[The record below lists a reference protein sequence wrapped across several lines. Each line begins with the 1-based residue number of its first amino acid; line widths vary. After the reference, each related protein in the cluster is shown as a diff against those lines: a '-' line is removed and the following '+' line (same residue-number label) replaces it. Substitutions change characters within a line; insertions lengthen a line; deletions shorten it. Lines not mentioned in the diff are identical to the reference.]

1 MTVAVANDRNINVE
15 RQRERATSSIAMVM
29 TLVSFSMLFA
39 TLMLGY
45 IAYRFTSEVW
55 PPLGM
60 QRASLGLPTI
70 STVIILLSSL
80 TYFLCESNFLKG
92 NKKGFKTFF
101 WSTFVLG
108 TAFMVSQ
115 LLLWRDLKLTGIYVD
130 TTVFAS
136 IIYAFTWVHAA
147 HVVGGIIALLLLFP
161 TLRGKREEF
170 KSQIWI
176 KNVGQFWHFLGIVW
190 VIIYFGIFV
199 F

>member
-1 MTVAVANDRNINVE
+1 MAVAVVNERNI
-15 RQRERATSSIAMVM
+15 QRERATSSIAMVM

-70 STVIILLSSL
+70 STVIILMSSL
-80 TYFLCESNFLKG
+80 TYFLSEGGFNKG
-92 NKKGFKTFF
+92 NHKAFKNYF
-101 WSTFVLG
+101 WLTLALG
-108 TAFMVSQ
+108 TGFMVSQ
-115 LLLWRDLKLTGIYVD
+115 LLLWRDLKLSGIYVD

-147 HVVGGIIALLLLFP
+147 HVVGGIVALLLLFP
-161 TLRGKREEF
+161 TLLGKREQI
-170 KSQIWI
+170 KSELWI

>member
-1 MTVAVANDRNINVE
+1 MTSMVVDNNFEREKAV
-15 RQRERATSSIAMVM
+15 SSIAMIL

-45 IAYRFTSEVW
+45 FAYRFTSEVW

-80 TYFLCESNFLKG
+80 TYYLSEAAFLKG
-92 NKKGFKTFF
+92 EKSSFKGYFF
-101 WSTFVLG
+101 TTFVLG
-108 TAFMVSQ
+108 SAFMVSQ
-115 LLLWRDLKLTGIYVD
+115 IYLWKNLQVSGIYVD

-147 HVVGGIIALLLLFP
+147 HVVGGLIALMLLIP
-161 TLRGKREEF
+161 TVQEKRDNK
-170 KSQIWI
+170 KSQIWL

>member
-1 MTVAVANDRNINVE
+1 MTTMVADNKNFE
-15 RQRERATSSIAMVM
+15 REKARSSIAMVM
-29 TLVSFSMLFA
+29 TLVSFAMLFA

-45 IAYRFTSEVW
+45 FAYRFTSEVW

-70 STVIILLSSL
+70 STVIILVSSL
-80 TYFLCESNFLKG
+80 TYFLSEGAYLKKEVGAFKSYFFATLFLG
-92 NKKGFKTFF
+92 
-101 WSTFVLG
+101 S
-108 TAFMVSQ
+108 AFMVSQ
-115 LLLWRDLKLTGIYVD
+115 LFLWKNLQLSGIYVD

-147 HVVGGIIALLLLFP
+147 HVVGGIAALLFLLP
-161 TLRGKREEF
+161 TIQGKRDF
-170 KSQIWI
+170 YRSQIWI

>member
-1 MTVAVANDRNINVE
+1 MTTMVAEKNNFE
-15 RQRERATSSIAMVM
+15 RDKAVSSIAMVM

-45 IAYRFTSEVW
+45 FAYRFTSEVW

-80 TYFLCESNFLKG
+80 AYFLCESSFL
-92 NKKGFKTFF
+92 NKNKAAFKNYFF
-101 WSTFVLG
+101 TTLG
-108 TAFMVSQ
+108 LGSAFMVSQ
-115 LLLWRDLKLTGIYVD
+115 IYLWKDLQLSGIYVD

-147 HVVGGIIALLLLFP
+147 HVVGGLLALLLLIP
-161 TLRGKREEF
+161 SVQGKRDEQ

>member
-1 MTVAVANDRNINVE
+1 MVVDNNFEREKAV
-15 RQRERATSSIAMVM
+15 SSIAMIL

-45 IAYRFTSEVW
+45 FAYRFTSEVW

-80 TYFLCESNFLKG
+80 TYYLSEAAFLKG
-92 NKKGFKTFF
+92 EKSSFKGYFF
-101 WSTFVLG
+101 TTFVLG
-108 TAFMVSQ
+108 SAFMVSQ
-115 LLLWRDLKLTGIYVD
+115 IYLWKNLQVSGIYVD

-147 HVVGGIIALLLLFP
+147 HVVGGLIALMLLIP
-161 TLRGKREEF
+161 TVQEKRDNK
-170 KSQIWI
+170 KSQIWL

>member
-1 MTVAVANDRNINVE
+1 MTTMVANNNNFE
-15 RQRERATSSIAMVM
+15 RDKARSSIAMVM
-29 TLVSFSMLFA
+29 TLVSFAMLFA

-45 IAYRFTSEVW
+45 FAYRFTSEVW

-80 TYFLCESNFLKG
+80 TYFLSEGAFLRGEKG
-92 NKKGFKTFF
+92 SFKTYFF
-101 WSTFVLG
+101 CTLSLG
-108 TAFMVSQ
+108 SAFMISQ
-115 LLLWRDLKLTGIYVD
+115 VFLWKNLQINGIYVD

-147 HVVGGIIALLLLFP
+147 HVVGGILALLFLIP
-161 TLRGKREEF
+161 SVQGKRDEQRSE
-170 KSQIWI
+170 IWI

>member
-1 MTVAVANDRNINVE
+1 MATMIADNNNFE
-15 RQRERATSSIAMVM
+15 RERATSSIAMVM

-45 IAYRFTSEVW
+45 FAYRFTSEVW

-60 QRASLGLPTI
+60 QRASLGLPTL

-80 TYFLCESNFLKG
+80 TYFLSEGAFLKG
-92 NKKGFKTFF
+92 DK
-101 WSTFVLG
+101 STFKGYFFVTLLLG
-108 TAFMVSQ
+108 SAFMVSQ
-115 LLLWRDLKLTGIYVD
+115 VYLWKNLQVSGIYVD

-147 HVVGGIIALLLLFP
+147 HVVGGLMALLLLIP
-161 TLRGKREEF
+161 TIQGKREKH
-170 KSQIWI
+170 KSQIWLS
-176 KNVGQFWHFLGIVW
+176 NVGQFWHFLGIVW